1 MPPEEGL
8 TLTCLGIRHAAMP
21 DCCQEDHMDWHS
33 DVLAMI
39 RQELAAHPDP
49 SHERCRDLRHAVGD
63 AAYELTKRLYE
74 YWEGKKVRD
83 LFAPC
88 SAAVSDTIVDLL
100 AAAGLGLEQRHS
112 SRESV
117 DSARQGEYDQEL
129 AKARSLAAA
138 VIRRHIG
145 S

>member
-8 TLTCLGIRHAAMP
+8 TLTCLGIRHTAMP
-21 DCCQEDHMDWHS
+21 DCCQEDQMDWNS

-39 RQELAAHPDP
+39 RQELAAHPEPGD
-49 SHERCRDLRHAVGD
+49 ERCRDLRHAVGD

-74 YWEGKKVRD
+74 YWDGKKVRD

-88 SAAVSDTIVDLL
+88 PAALSDTIADLL
-100 AAAGLGLEQRHS
+100 AAGLGLEQRYS

-117 DSARQGEYDQEL
+117 DDARQREYDQEL

-138 VIRRHIG
+138 VIRRHMG